1 MTRHPRIPTFLAITI
16 SAAAGIALLAAT
28 GQFRA
33 PSTANASLEQLE
45 AQLFSRGQEGGTD
58 PALWLTYAD
67 KLRQADR
74 FPAAARAY
82 QHALQLQPDNPAARI
97 NAGLAL
103 AQANDPDTFFA
114 YLNRLTMSYPK
125 LALDLLD
132 RPELRPL
139 HTDPRWLPSLASA
152 QAQAAD

>member
-1 MTRHPRIPTFLAITI
+1 MTRHPRIPTLIAIAL
-16 SAAAGIALLAAT
+16 SAAAGIGLLAAT
-28 GQFRA
+28 GQFRTSSA
-33 PSTANASLEQLE
+33 ANASLEQLQ
-45 AQLFSRGQEGGTD
+45 AQLSSGVPASSD
-58 PALWLTYAD
+58 PVLWCIYAD
-67 KLRQADR
+67 KLRAAGR
-74 FPAAARAY
+74 FSAAARAY
-82 QHALQLQPDNPAARI
+82 QHVLELQPENPAARI

-103 AQANDPDTFFA
+103 AQANDSDSFFA

-139 HTDPRWLPSLASA
+139 HPDPRWTPALASA